1 MSSNKRRV
9 SMTDSQD
16 FKQAVKEIPS
26 LIFEEIRKNNTQST
40 TPPQRNHSHSSPI
53 SAVYTSPI
61 KSKRLMFIGVTVCL
75 ITILGFWFVYI
86 TDTIRQNK
94 LNLYPTEAFED
105 SEKKDDLSM
114 LINTFTQ
121 MEDKLKGTIKSPSE
135 LKLMVAQ
142 ALIPLLTASSTTST
156 LPLITTTTIA
166 TTTP

>member
-1 MSSNKRRV
+1 
-9 SMTDSQD
+9 
-16 FKQAVKEIPS
+16 
-26 LIFEEIRKNNTQST
+26 
-40 TPPQRNHSHSSPI
+40 
-53 SAVYTSPI
+53 
-61 KSKRLMFIGVTVCL
+61 MFIGVTVCL